1 MPATNKMPDSI
12 RVNLERLKEIA
23 GSQKAITMDRL
34 NSKPKCIEGTT
45 FSFHIPLISQYLI
58 SRSWAIDSIIAVRI
72 LTVHMSI
79 PFLSIISFFN
89 FGRNF
94 E

>member
-12 RVNLERLKEIA
+12 RVNLERLREIA

-58 SRSWAIDSIIAVRI
+58 SFQLIKQLNHAHGR
-72 LTVHMSI
+72 LI
-79 PFLSIISFFN
+79 PSLQ
-89 FGRNF
+89 
-94 E
+94 